1 MKTLKFFVDCHV
13 FDGNL
18 QGTTTY
24 LKGLYLELIKD
35 KSKIFFLAAFDVD
48 NLESVF
54 GKHDNV
60 TYLEYKS
67 KNKFIRLLFDIPRL
81 IKNNNINFAHFQYIV
96 PPIKRCKYI
105 VTVHDVLFLDF
116 PEYFPLAYRIK
127 NKFLFKTS
135 AKRSDV
141 VLSVSEYSKRQIQ
154 MHFGIEKI
162 ILTPNSIDSVYFEG
176 YNKNEVQKQVSE
188 KFNATN
194 YFLYV
199 SRWEPRKNHDRL
211 LKAFVENKC
220 YKTYSL
226 VFVGDKT
233 IENKVYNHYYA
244 SLPDKIKATI
254 LSFNNVNYQDLIL
267 LVRGSALSIYPSIAE
282 GFGIPVLES
291 MACGCPIILTRN
303 SSFPEV
309 AGEAG
314 LFYNLNDGNDLKN
327 KIESLVTNESLRK
340 EFSLKGLEQVKKFDW
355 NVAAKQCLEVYFE
368 SIKNEQ

>member
-35 KSKIFFLAAFDVD
+35 KSKNFFLAAFDVD

-105 VTVHDVLFLDF
+105 VTVHDVLFLDY
-116 PEYFPLAYRIK
+116 PDYFPVLYKIK
-127 NKFLFKTS
+127 NKFLFKAS
-135 AKRSDV
+135 VQYSDV
-141 VLSVSEYSKRQIQ
+141 VLTVSEYSKKQIQ
-154 MHFGIEKI
+154 KHFKTSKI
-162 ILTPNSIDSVYFEG
+162 TVTPNAVDPIYFET
-176 YNKNEVQKQVSE
+176 YDKKAAKEEVKS
-188 KFNATN
+188 KFQATN

-211 LKAFVENKC
+211 LKAFVENKY

-226 VFVGDKT
+226 VFVGNKS
-233 IENKVYNHYYA
+233 IENKVYNDYYA

-254 LSFNNVNYQDLIL
+254 FSLNNVNYQDLIL

-282 GFGIPVLES
+282 GFGIPPLES
-291 MACGCPIILTRN
+291 LAAKVPTICSNTTAMADFQFFGDCLFNPIDL
-303 SSFPEV
+303 E
-309 AGEAG
+309 
-314 LFYNLNDGNDLKN
+314 DLKT
-327 KIESLVTNESLRK
+327 KIEIG
-340 EFSLKGLEQVKKFDW
+340 LKDTQIEQKRNQMIDKFTW
-355 NVAAKQCLEVYFE
+355 QFAAKQF
-368 SIKNEQ
+368 KNAIS